1 MIIVIG
7 LLFLLVGL
15 FLIYIFSDECYDRFE
30 KKIIDKKSR
39 IEYNKYIS

>member
-30 KKIIDKKSR
+30 KKIIEESIKEIFKK
-39 IEYNKYIS
+39 